1 MMQLLEYAVTLEVHR
16 NFARAAKHLG
26 ISQPTLTRGI
36 QELERQLGVRLFDR
50 TRQGVFP
57 TAVGKIAIDGAR
69 KISGCFEDLKSEIVA
84 FTGLQRSDLYLGV
97 GPLVAQTWF
106 PDASLALLANHPSV
120 EVHVSTQDW
129 WELTPQL
136 LNRTIELAIGEVV
149 PSVHRQNEI
158 EVIPFPA
165 RPIRFFCRAGH
176 PLTKIRSPS
185 MGQIGQYAM
194 ASFKLP
200 LRCSDHFGGT
210 RSLGKLS
217 ANGMCFEPQI
227 SCATFDVCLRIIK
240 SSDNIGIAPL
250 ALLTRITHESGCV
263 IIPFDAPGLRTNY
276 GIIRLRNRTLSPSA
290 AAFLEQATLSEERYF
305 AIEEVSDRKS
315 SRRKRL

>member
-1 MMQLLEYAVTLEVHR
+1 MMQLLEYACALEAHR
-16 NFARAAKHLG
+16 NFARAAKQLG

-36 QELERQLGVRLFDR
+36 QELERQLGVKLFDR

-57 TAVGKIAIDGAR
+57 TAVGKIAIDGAHR
-69 KISGCFEDLKSEIVA
+69 ISGCFDDLKSEIVA
-84 FTGLQRSDLYLGV
+84 FTGLQRAELSLGV

-106 PDASLALLANHPSV
+106 PDAVLALLANHPSV

-129 WELTPQL
+129 WELIPQL

-149 PSVHRQNEI
+149 PDIHRQNEV
-158 EVIPFPA
+158 EVISLPA
-165 RPIRFFCRAGH
+165 RPIRFFCRSGH
-176 PLTKIRSPS
+176 PLTQIKNPS

-194 ASFKLP
+194 ASLKLP
-200 LRCSDHFGGT
+200 LRSSDHFGGT

-217 ANGMCFEPQI
+217 ANGMYFEPQI
-227 SCATFDVCLRIIK
+227 SCSTFDVCLRIIK

-250 ALLTRITHESGCV
+250 ALLTRIATGSGYV

-276 GIIRLRNRTLSPSA
+276 GIMRLRNRTLSASA
-290 AAFLEQATLSEERYF
+290 AAFLKQAILSEEQYF
-305 AIEEVSDRKS
+305 DIEDVSGRKPS
-315 SRRKRL
+315 KRRRL